1 MAVTGGLKII
11 KRDETGAETGDG
23 KTCGNIGPCR
33 LRKLLVQCQGCWCV
47 LSRHGCQSHGRY
59 TNHTSFYGG
68 SIALPPSQFPASNLP
83 FAWAPA
89 FPGVKLKVFS
99 ACGGCM
105 CPSLQ
110 WPGPTIRSETEHFPL
125 CSSDIQIS
133 NSGHFQVRGSPSAS
147 HCFASL
153 LNQFSPSTS
162 PPQKRCVLSPL
173 STHTQPP
180 TAQLLLPSP
189 KTFPPIR
196 LLLLLIHSSPFSIC
210 NSTTLPYLYPR
221 SRPLLCP
228 RATHSS
234 SIYS

>member
-1 MAVTGGLKII
+1 MWKYWTLSPEKIVSAVS
-11 KRDETGAETGDG
+11 R
-23 KTCGNIGPCR
+23 
-33 LRKLLVQCQGCWCV
+33 LLVRAV
-47 LSRHGCQSHGRY
+47 ATRLPITRSIHQSYVILRWVHRL
-59 TNHTSFYGG
+59 TAF
-68 SIALPPSQFPASNLP
+68 SIPASNLP